1 MKKEYEVKLILVGE
15 SNVGKTSLLRQY
27 VEHLF
32 QEDKITTIG
41 YDTMYK
47 EIEFEEGKIMLQIWD
62 TCGQEQFRTIN
73 QLFVKNSKI
82 FMKNSKIALL
92 VYDITKKE
100 TFDELKNFWYSYI
113 IGAVGKNIIIGIAG
127 NKSDLYENEQVNI
140 NEVETFAKE
149 INAIFKE
156 TTAKNSDAITS
167 LIQEMALK
175 YIHQAK
181 NQNIQQNKKIIIEK
195 DKLKKKKKEDVV
207 KKMIKIM
214 KKI

>member
-1 MKKEYEVKLILVGE
+1 MSKEYEVKLILVGE

-73 QLFVKNSKI
+73 QLFVKNSK
-82 FMKNSKIALL
+82 MALL

-181 NQNIQQNKKIIIEK
+181 NQNIQQNQKIIIEK
-195 DKLKKKKKEDVV
+195 DKLKKKKKGGCC
-207 KKMIKIM
+207 KKNDKNNEKNIN
-214 KKI
+214 